1 MTVRAPWP
9 HLLDRRLVVDERNR
23 NVDASGDKR
32 VAKVIDVHA
41 EPSEH
46 LTGQSFDVENAE
58 QNVPGGHL
66 WLVLFAREPTCP
78 FESPLCPGRERQRFA
93 VRQSSVGSRRFDH
106 LVARSCE
113 TYADRA
119 QHVSRL
125 TIIVR

>member
-9 HLLDRRLVVDERNR
+9 YLLDRRLVVDGRNR
-23 NVDASGDKR
+23 NVDARGDKR

-41 EPSEH
+41 QPAEH

-58 QNVPGGHL
+58 QNVTSGHL

-93 VRQSSVGSRRFDH
+93 VRQAGVGSRRFDH
-106 LVARSCE
+106 LVTRSCE
-113 TYADRA
+113 TYTGRA
-119 QHVSRL
+119 
-125 TIIVR
+125 